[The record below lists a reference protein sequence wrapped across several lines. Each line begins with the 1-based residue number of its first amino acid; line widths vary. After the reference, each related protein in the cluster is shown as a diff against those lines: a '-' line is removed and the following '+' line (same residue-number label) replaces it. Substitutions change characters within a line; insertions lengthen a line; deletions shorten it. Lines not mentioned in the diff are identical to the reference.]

1 MKNILIITILALVI
15 SAGTCAWAQSAG
27 TNLMKENIYGGT
39 IDSKA
44 AFYQKR
50 IYLADSEYTI
60 LRDIGRDAIEK
71 VSFLKAYRRQ
81 LIEDMAASNINLKQS
96 SLNVFLLSKINNIS
110 TSLEA
115 YSEE

>member
-1 MKNILIITILALVI
+1 MKKVFIITILALAM
-15 SAGTCAWAQSAG
+15 SAGTCAWAQSGG
-27 TNLMKENIYGGT
+27 TNLMKESIYGGT
-39 IDSKA
+39 IDA
-44 AFYQKR
+44 RVAFYQKR

-71 VSFLKAYRRQ
+71 VSFLKAYRRH
-81 LIEDMAASNINLKQS
+81 LIEEMAASSINLKKS

-115 YSEE
+115 YSE